1 MSSGPRS
8 NPRATVEHVDP
19 VTQLPAPPGPE
30 SEPSGRYVSRVR
42 GRTVQVWPEEL
53 VPEDVAVRIDPERV
67 PEVRARAEQRPRAKI
82 GRVAATFRSAAD
94 GARIFIG
101 NNEDFFA
108 RAVESDPI
116 DHVRD
121 WMDGIEVGRGRR
133 SRKLARTRRGREL
146 LDLFRGA
153 RRGSGSAEAV
163 IAWILGQ
170 SRSRRWDRVDWG
182 LVRSFCESLAQ
193 TLEAGPLGPT
203 WYPPA
208 SGQAPLDLLRE
219 EAPSLAAAQ
228 ETEQA
233 GESLRSAVEAY
244 ATSYARAR
252 SRMTEQGQRDA
263 RRRLRQ
269 LRSLVRAPS
278 RIAGTLLYRPGES
291 DLYPTITRETERL
304 EALAR
309 PRSEEDLDLPWENPG
324 RHLRRAPIGSLG
336 DEQLAELGYLIEVE
350 VAGRVLRWRPGACV
364 LLWSPRY
371 RALVAIQGC
380 RPGPRRATPGTGR
393 AAAARRRWTGRDPD
407 RERTIRVPG
416 IRGVWSSLGRCVR
429 TDYQSAKWGR
439 SVPYTHDH
447 GPGVRVYR
455 YGGARPPWIW
465 VIRGGQLRITAD
477 GIEG

>member
-42 GRTVQVWPEEL
+42 GRTVQVWP
-53 VPEDVAVRIDPERV
+53 
-67 PEVRARAEQRPRAKI
+67 
-82 GRVAATFRSAAD
+82 
-94 GARIFIG
+94 
-101 NNEDFFA
+101 
-108 RAVESDPI
+108 
-116 DHVRD
+116 
-121 WMDGIEVGRGRR
+121 
-133 SRKLARTRRGREL
+133 
-146 LDLFRGA
+146 
-153 RRGSGSAEAV
+153 
-163 IAWILGQ
+163 
-170 SRSRRWDRVDWG
+170 
-182 LVRSFCESLAQ
+182 
-193 TLEAGPLGPT
+193 
-203 WYPPA
+203 
-208 SGQAPLDLLRE
+208 
-219 EAPSLAAAQ
+219 
-228 ETEQA
+228 
-233 GESLRSAVEAY
+233 
-244 ATSYARAR
+244 
-252 SRMTEQGQRDA
+252 
-263 RRRLRQ
+263 
-269 LRSLVRAPS
+269 
-278 RIAGTLLYRPGES
+278 
-291 DLYPTITRETERL
+291 
-304 EALAR
+304 
-309 PRSEEDLDLPWENPG
+309 EEDLDLPWENPG